1 MSKIT
6 FTPYPREF
14 NDGLTYSSSQV
25 SFFKVNK
32 PKEELINLG
41 HLLNIGNKAKL
52 QYTPDF
58 TNGRLANSAI
68 LNVIPEPEF
77 KTKSDSTSQLRF
89 TPDPLNEQ
97 QFFTYTPV
105 ISVIKSFYYA
115 KNISKL
121 SISATTEIKSI
132 LEYKPVVVDT
142 ESGESKGY
150 GFFKMEFEVQR
161 NKETFIEFPPNA
173 LVDLENSPSV
183 VQTGNAIR
191 IFSKKFGTEIVN
203 FKNGVLIIKTV
214 PGYKTR
220 EIGKY

>member
-1 MSKIT
+1 MSRIS

-14 NDGLTYSSSQV
+14 NDGLTFYNSQV
-25 SFFKVNK
+25 TVMKSVK
-32 PKEELINLG
+32 PKEELTNLSQY
-41 HLLNIGNKAKL
+41 LTIGNKATLKFL
-52 QYTPDF
+52 PDF
-58 TNGRLANSAI
+58 TNGKYANSAF
-68 LNVIPEPEF
+68 LTVFPESRIELSSN
-77 KTKSDSTSQLRF
+77 KSQLRF
-89 TPDPLNEQ
+89 TPDPLTEE
-97 QFFTYTPV
+97 QFFTYTPS
-105 ISVIKSFYYA
+105 ISVIKSFHYA
-115 KNISKL
+115 KDISKL
-121 SISATTEIKSI
+121 SISTTTEIKSI